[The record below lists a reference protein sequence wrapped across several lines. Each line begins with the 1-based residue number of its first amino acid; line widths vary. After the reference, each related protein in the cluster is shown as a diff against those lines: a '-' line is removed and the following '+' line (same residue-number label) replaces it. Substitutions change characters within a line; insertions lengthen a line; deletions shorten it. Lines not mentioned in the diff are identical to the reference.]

1 MRRRVATLSV
11 VLGLAAAGSA
21 QANDATQVLYDLSEL
36 RTQRVAQAPV
46 AHSPQFGVP
55 SNQLPISTPSLETRG
70 IENGWLQSG
79 DDLELD
85 HHRGHVGRRLGQGVQ
100 APRGGNGNG
109 NGSQPTP
116 NPEPGTM
123 LLLGSALASAA
134 RFARR
139 RSKA

>member
-11 VLGLAAAGSA
+11 VLGLAVAGSA
-21 QANDATQVLYDLSEL
+21 QANDATQVLYDLSDL
-36 RTQRVAQAPV
+36 RTQRVAQAPI
-46 AHSPQFGVP
+46 AHAPEFGVP
-55 SNQLPISTPSLETRG
+55 SNQLPISTPSLERRG
-70 IENGWLQSG
+70 LDAGWTQSG
-79 DDLELD
+79 DDLEFQP
-85 HHRGHVGRRLGQGVQ
+85 RGHLGRRLGQGVQ
-100 APRGGNGNG
+100 APRGGNENS
-109 NGSQPTP
+109 NQPTP